1 MWHYYFDRV
10 VVIDKVTDFL
20 LFISKLVVV
29 AFAGKYHGVHYS
41 LMSLKRMNL
50 IIQFSLLIFSFFVS
64 AASSYF
70 FFDGRI
76 EFLASFTPSLNFY
89 VVPIVVSTFC
99 LKFFFTIRA
108 LSVCKLKA
116 LPVSHYS
123 WITYG
128 FMASLYIFSWS
139 HWAPM
144 S

>member
-41 LMSLKRMNL
+41 LMLSLKRMNL

-99 LKFFFTIRA
+99 FFLLLELNR
-108 LSVCKLKA
+108 VCKLKA
-116 LPVSHYS
+116 LLVSHYS